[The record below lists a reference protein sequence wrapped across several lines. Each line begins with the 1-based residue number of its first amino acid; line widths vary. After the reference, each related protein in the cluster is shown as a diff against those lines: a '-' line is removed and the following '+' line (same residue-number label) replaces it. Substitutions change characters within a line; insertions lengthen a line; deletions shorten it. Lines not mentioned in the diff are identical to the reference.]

1 MYNQGLIFKEVA
13 FFINS
18 IKNFIFIGMDTKKK
32 ARQGNF
38 ELERFLYKSFID
50 IIQIKNFLC

>member
-18 IKNFIFIGMDTKKK
+18 IKNFIFIGMDTQKKLDK
-32 ARQGNF
+32 EIF
-38 ELERFLYKSFID
+38 FTSLLSTSYKSKTFSAKTKD
-50 IIQIKNFLC
+50 

>member
-18 IKNFIFIGMDTKKK
+18 IKNFSFIGMDTQKKLDK
-32 ARQGNF
+32 EISN
-38 ELERFLYKSFID
+38 
-50 IIQIKNFLC
+50 